1 LNDWEHI
8 ANMLRAYSEQQRST
22 WGNTDDVVVAK
33 YLSGD
38 RSPEVKTVV
47 ERAITEYPALGELL
61 EVLGEIAA
69 APLPMPSPVV
79 SPAALVWREL
89 AGSAVQLAERLVAWL
104 DEAGRVA
111 AAGLQSMLATPQMAA
126 AGVMRLTDSEPETGK
141 AVWSIPLPGDS
152 GRLTLFVGPAE
163 SLGLWS
169 LLVKLDLPA
178 DTRLPDDA
186 RLEIR
191 APDGRQSVA
200 GPLASYLKQPIKL
213 KAGTW
218 RMTLEIG
225 PRVLLIPVDLG
236 SPATA
241 DSGN

>member
-1 LNDWEHI
+1 
-8 ANMLRAYSEQQRST
+8 
-22 WGNTDDVVVAK
+22 
-33 YLSGD
+33 
-38 RSPEVKTVV
+38 
-47 ERAITEYPALGELL
+47 
-61 EVLGEIAA
+61 
-69 APLPMPSPVV
+69 
-79 SPAALVWREL
+79 
-89 AGSAVQLAERLVAWL
+89 
-104 DEAGRVA
+104 
-111 AAGLQSMLATPQMAA
+111 
-126 AGVMRLTDSEPETGK
+126 
-141 AVWSIPLPGDS
+141 
-152 GRLTLFVGPAE
+152 LFVGPAE